1 MDPGHPARLHGRVW
15 VEKGGDLLPG
25 AYIASRVA
33 SSDIMEEIVGRKVDM
48 ETIQGGEAGG
58 PHQQSVWR
66 GGADS

>member
-1 MDPGHPARLHGRVW
+1 M
-15 VEKGGDLLPG
+15 EEGGDLLPG
-25 AYIASRVA
+25 AYIA

>member
-1 MDPGHPARLHGRVW
+1 M
-15 VEKGGDLLPG
+15 ETGGDLLPG